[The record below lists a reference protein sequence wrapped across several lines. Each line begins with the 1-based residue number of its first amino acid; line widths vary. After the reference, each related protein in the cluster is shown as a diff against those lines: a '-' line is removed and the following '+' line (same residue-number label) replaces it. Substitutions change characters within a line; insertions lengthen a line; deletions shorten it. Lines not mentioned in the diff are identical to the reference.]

1 MKLILS
7 KEIDERLL
15 TRIEFLHH
23 KRMQFS
29 LIMNEVLRKRSP
41 YKYDKENIDYYL
53 EKSTETNSEFML
65 LTNEII
71 AGIDKKYA
79 DSKKYQLEYDF
90 EKGVINIYEN

>member
-71 AGIDKKYA
+71 SGIDKKYA